1 MVSLMIKLL
10 KQFFFLHCQEKKFP
24 ENSLHLSQTKSIKSV
39 ALEYIIR
46 SQNPRLGFW
55 TGTTIKPGLKIIFFS
70 SGDYF
75 QFGLIFLYKKSN
87 QTEFFFIKNQNRIE
101 TCSNR
106 PVSVRFGFLGQKII
120 IFFNFLNFLDF

>member
-55 TGTTIKPGLKIIFFS
+55 TGTITKPGLKTIFFNS
-70 SGDYF
+70 SDYF
-75 QFGLIFLYKKSN
+75 QFGSIFIKKSN
-87 QTEFFFIKNQNRIE
+87 QTEIFFIKKQKPNR
-101 TCSNR
+101 NR
-106 PVSVRFGFLGQKII
+106 FKPTGFGSVRFFRTKII
-120 IFFNFLNFLDF
+120 IFFNFLDF